1 VFSPNATLSKW
12 KSLPHSLYRGPH
24 YLLLRLFS
32 GKVLPYCA
40 VVQRSLASIRLPSI
54 LQLLGLLYRV
64 RLFQNDGQVMELWE
78 LSHHQPV
85 L

>member
-1 VFSPNATLSKW
+1 MHESGEAENI
-12 KSLPHSLYRGPH
+12 
-24 YLLLRLFS
+24 YLKRMREVK
-32 GKVLPYCA
+32 G
-40 VVQRSLASIRLPSI
+40 
-54 LQLLGLLYRV
+54 V

>member
-1 VFSPNATLSKW
+1 MPPTNLQGLSRCVQEI
-12 KSLPHSLYRGPH
+12 HRG
-24 YLLLRLFS
+24 RE
-32 GKVLPYCA
+32 G
-40 VVQRSLASIRLPSI
+40 
-54 LQLLGLLYRV
+54 V